1 MYTEFHILE
10 PPHDKKK
17 IKLTSLNLYKSFYKI
32 IMNIQMYPEFHIL
45 EPTHDKKNLSQ
56 KFSSF

>member
-1 MYTEFHILE
+1 MYTEFHILV

-32 IMNIQMYPEFHIL
+32 IMKLYTNVSRISYL
-45 EPTHDKKNLSQ
+45 GTTA
-56 KFSSF
+56 